1 MPPRTAP
8 NKEFEVGWIG
18 PDATGDF
25 IAIAGQGAP
34 ATSFLDYARTGAGNP
49 ARLTAPDVGDYEVR
63 YISAT
68 TLSVLARLPLS
79 VMIGP
84 AQSAITAPPEVEAGA
99 DVMVSVTD
107 AGEPADY
114 LTIVAAGAP
123 DGALG
128 AYVRLRGAL
137 EVSLTAPGIAGNY
150 EIRQIRA
157 SGQTVLARVSMTV
170 LPLPEAAAKETQPQ
184 TAAGAAS
191 AATRPRPAALPHAD
205 LMALLA
211 VDRGRSFRIAWTG
224 PQAAGD
230 RIALLPRGGS
240 PATALD
246 SQPAEAGSPASLTA
260 PGAPGDYEIVYVD
273 GVSGDVLARRRLE
286 VR

>member
-1 MPPRTAP
+1 MSISANRTISGDCARGWRQIGCLGGALLAFFILSGHSAAQEAILTVPPRTAP

-114 LTIVAAGAP
+114 LTIVAAGHN
-123 DGALG
+123 
-128 AYVRLRGAL
+128 
-137 EVSLTAPGIAGNY
+137 VS
-150 EIRQIRA
+150 
-157 SGQTVLARVSMTV
+157 VC
-170 LPLPEAAAKETQPQ
+170 
-184 TAAGAAS
+184 
-191 AATRPRPAALPHAD
+191 
-205 LMALLA
+205 
-211 VDRGRSFRIAWTG
+211 
-224 PQAAGD
+224 
-230 RIALLPRGGS
+230 
-240 PATALD
+240 
-246 SQPAEAGSPASLTA
+246 
-260 PGAPGDYEIVYVD
+260 
-273 GVSGDVLARRRLE
+273 
-286 VR
+286 